1 MKKIIGVLLV
11 VCLMGSIVGCSKPA
25 NDTPANSN
33 QTSTAAT
40 EATTQAQTT
49 TGDTNVE
56 TRKLTFSHVF
66 QTTHPVHMAL
76 LEANE
81 LLKEKSNGRLELEIY
96 PNGTYATYNDAV
108 SAVMMGTLDMTCLD
122 SAADWLPKAGVVLG
136 PYVFKSHD
144 HWDKFKDSKTYKELK
159 AEVSEA
165 MNVVQ
170 LDMYNFGFRHLTANK
185 EIRTLE
191 DFDDIVLRC
200 VDFPPYSE
208 LATIF
213 DASVTAT
220 PIGEVY
226 MALQTGVVDAEE
238 NPVTQIT
245 TMKFYEVQ
253 DYLMLTA
260 HMLAV
265 SSTIMSADTWNSLSP
280 EDQQII
286 EEVFRFEA
294 DRIDEI
300 VVENEDKL
308 IQTCIDN
315 GMTVIDDVDTTP
327 FEERVP
333 LVLEKYPDWVETYN
347 AIQELNK

>member
-1 MKKIIGVLLV
+1 MKKIITI
-11 VCLMGSIVGCSKPA
+11 LMLTVFIGMIVGCSKPSK
-25 NDTPANSN
+25 DTSADSK
-33 QTSTAAT
+33 QTGTEVT
-40 EATTQAQTT
+40 KNKEAT
-49 TGDTNVE
+49 

-66 QTTHPVHMAL
+66 QTTHPVHIAL

-81 LLKEKSNGRLELEIY
+81 LLKKKSNGRLELEIF

-108 SAVMMGTLDMTCLD
+108 SAVRMGTLDMTCLD

-136 PYVFKSHD
+136 PYVFKSYE
-144 HWDKFKDSKTYKELK
+144 HWNKFKNSDTYKQLK
-159 AEVSEA
+159 DEISQS

-170 LDMYNFGFRHLTANK
+170 LDMYNFGFRHMTGNK
-185 EIRTLE
+185 VLSKLE

-226 MALQTGVVDAEE
+226 MALQTGVVDAQE
-238 NPVTQIT
+238 NPVTQIN

-253 DYLMLTA
+253 KYLMLTK

-265 SSTIMSADTWNSLSP
+265 SSTIMSADTWKSLST
-280 EDQQII
+280 EDQAII
-286 EEVFRFEA
+286 REVFKIEA
-294 DRIDEI
+294 DRIDQI

-308 IQTCIDN
+308 IQDLVKN
-315 GMTVIDDVDTTP
+315 GMTLVKDVDIKP

-333 LVLEKYPDWVETYN
+333 LVLKKYPQWVETYD
-347 AIQELNK
+347 AIQKLNN